1 MTIQWF
7 PGHMTKAKRMVQE
20 NLRRV
25 DIVLELLDARVPA
38 ASRNPLLSELTEGK
52 PRLILLNKSD
62 LANPKETDR
71 WVNFFRSKQ
80 GVQAMPIEAMREQGV
95 KKIQGT
101 VRKVVDQH
109 RKENGQRPL
118 DRRYRAM
125 VVGIPN
131 VGKSSLINRLAM
143 RKIARTGDEPA
154 VTRKAQWVKMS
165 KEMELLDMPGI
176 LWHKFEDQRV
186 GAYLAATGA
195 IKDSILD
202 IHGIACLTVEILT
215 KSCPED
221 LKGRYK
227 LKELADEPR
236 QVVEDIGRKRGCLR
250 PGGVVDTEKAAELL
264 LRELR
269 GGKLGRITLQTVAAF
284 EEEQLSLCDEDHAE
298 NA

>member
-7 PGHMTKAKRMVQE
+7 PGHMTKAKRMVEE

-25 DIVLELLDARVPA
+25 DIILELLDARVPA
-38 ASRNPLLSELTEGK
+38 ASRNPLISELTLGK

-62 LANPKETDR
+62 LADVKETDR
-71 WVNFFRSKQ
+71 WVNHFKATQ
-80 GVQAMPIEAMREQGV
+80 DIQAMPIEAMREHGV
-95 KKIQGT
+95 KKIEGA
-101 VRKVVDQH
+101 VRKVVDAH

-125 VVGIPN
+125 AVGIPN

-154 VTRKAQWVKMS
+154 VTRKAQWVRMS

-195 IKDSILD
+195 IKDAVID
-202 IHGIACLTVEILT
+202 IHDIACFAIQTLGRID
-215 KSCPED
+215 PEHI
-221 LKGRYK
+221 KGRYK
-227 LKELADEPR
+227 LKELNEDPR
-236 QVVEDIGRKRGCLR
+236 ITLEDIGRKRGCLR
-250 PGGVVDTEKAAELL
+250 PGGVVDVEKAGQLVI
-264 LRELR
+264 RELR

-284 EEEQLSLCDEDHAE
+284 EDELRFARDEYH
-298 NA
+298 NN

>member
-7 PGHMTKAKRMVQE
+7 PGHMTKAKRMVEE

-25 DIVLELLDARVPA
+25 DIILELLDARAPA
-38 ASRNPLLSELTEGK
+38 ASRNPLLSELTLGK

-62 LANPKETDR
+62 LADVKETDR
-71 WVNFFRSKQ
+71 WVNHFKATQ
-80 GVQAMPIEAMREQGV
+80 GIQAMPIEAMREQGV
-95 KKIQGT
+95 KKIEGA
-101 VRKVVDQH
+101 VRKVVDAH

-125 VVGIPN
+125 AVGIPN

-154 VTRKAQWVKMS
+154 VTRKAQWVRMS

-195 IKDSILD
+195 IKDAVLD
-202 IHGIACLTVEILT
+202 IHDIACFAVQTLGRIDPDYVQ
-215 KSCPED
+215 
-221 LKGRYK
+221 GRYK
-227 LKELADEPR
+227 LKELNEDPR
-236 QVVEDIGRKRGCLR
+236 VVIEDIGRKRGCLR
-250 PGGVVDTEKAAELL
+250 PGGIVDVEKAAELVI
-264 LRELR
+264 RELR

-284 EEEQLSLCDEDHAE
+284 EQEQDSLGDEDHTQKD
-298 NA
+298 

>member
-7 PGHMTKAKRMVQE
+7 PGHMTKAKRMVEE

-25 DIVLELLDARVPA
+25 DIILELLDARAPA
-38 ASRNPLLSELTEGK
+38 ASRNPLLSELTLGK

-62 LANPKETDR
+62 LADVKETDR
-71 WVNFFRSKQ
+71 WVNHFKATQ
-80 GVQAMPIEAMREQGV
+80 GIQAMPIEAMREQGV
-95 KKIQGT
+95 KKIEGA
-101 VRKVVDQH
+101 VRKVVDAH

-125 VVGIPN
+125 AVGIPN

-154 VTRKAQWVKMS
+154 VTRKAQWVRMS

-195 IKDSILD
+195 IKDAVLD
-202 IHGIACLTVEILT
+202 IHDIACFAVQTLGRIDPDYVQ
-215 KSCPED
+215 
-221 LKGRYK
+221 GRYK
-227 LKELADEPR
+227 LKELNEDPR
-236 QVVEDIGRKRGCLR
+236 VVIEDIGRKRGCLR
-250 PGGVVDTEKAAELL
+250 PGGIVDVEKAAELVI
-264 LRELR
+264 RELR

-284 EEEQLSLCDEDHAE
+284 EQEQDSLGDEDHTEKA
-298 NA
+298 